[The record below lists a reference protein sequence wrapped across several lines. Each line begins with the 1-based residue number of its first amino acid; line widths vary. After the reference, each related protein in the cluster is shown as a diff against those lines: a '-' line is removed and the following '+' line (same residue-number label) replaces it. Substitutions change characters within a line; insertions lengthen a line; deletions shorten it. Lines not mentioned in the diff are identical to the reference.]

1 MSARFLHEI
10 HAYELLEKVGLAI
23 DRWGVVREREDLEK
37 LGFEEGQNIVIKG
50 TVVEVW
56 HKSDLGLVKFDSF
69 DPATVWAHH
78 ERMKAEGSVHG
89 EYVGTLVARRV
100 DFKQVSGMPC
110 EALVALRKTPDAGW
124 TLVVGIGGVLTNA
137 WGEEIRPLLWPVAL
151 TSPEQ
156 ALADFKAHWLG
167 RTWLGTMRQGK
178 CLTDETRLM
187 TFFQGLWKLVDLLEE
202 EGATLLEMNPV
213 VLDESGRPVALDGVG
228 TCETKPE
235 RPASSAGIAPER
247 LFELLVKPRSIALAG
262 ISAREGTPGRMI
274 LDNLLRATLPAGS
287 IIPIK
292 PGEKEISGLPCLNG
306 IEDLATRPVDMLILC
321 LPAAQ
326 TVQAIEQ
333 LCEQGGG
340 ASVVYLVPGGVG
352 DGADSEGRGK
362 RVVRLLEERRA
373 KGLWTPALVGP
384 NGLGF
389 LSSEGNLNTLF
400 IPEVKL
406 PFMAKGGSLS
416 LVSQSGAF
424 LITRLS
430 CATQLPLRY
439 GVSIGNQIDVRLSDF
454 IAALGKDE
462 QTKVVATYVE
472 GFQPGD
478 LLATAKAAQELGR
491 AGKWVVLYKGGR
503 SAEGQAAASSHTG
516 ALAGDW
522 ELQKAL
528 LKRAGVIVA
537 ESMAVY
543 DAALS
548 WLSAYPHGKP
558 SRVAV
563 MTNAGYESVVS
574 ADLLEGAVRGHSLDA
589 TETEKLKVLLI
600 DHKLQDLVAAHLPL
614 DLTPMADEAAYLA
627 SAKLVAA
634 TAADTVLVG
643 LVPLTMRLET
653 RDPDRM
659 QAFAEALAA
668 VAETSGKRIG
678 VAVEGGPIFEP
689 YRQALQGA
697 GLPVFPSM
705 ERALQGLRLLAER

>member
-1 MSARFLHEI
+1 MSVRFIHEI
-10 HAYELLEKVGLAI
+10 HAYELLEKVGLSI
-23 DRWGVVREREDLEK
+23 DTWGVVRDQGDLGA
-37 LGFEEGQNIVIKG
+37 LPFESGQKIVIKG
-50 TVVEVW
+50 TAVDVW
-56 HKSDLGLVKFDSF
+56 HKSDLGLVEFDAFDS
-69 DPATVWAHH
+69 TKVWAHH
-78 ERMKAEGSVHG
+78 ERMKAAGSAHG
-89 EYVGTLVARRV
+89 EYVGTLVARLV
-100 DFKQVSGMPC
+100 DFRRVPGMPT
-110 EALVALRKTPDAGW
+110 EALVALRKTADAGW
-124 TLVVGIGGVLTNA
+124 TIVVGIGGVLTNA

-151 TSPEQ
+151 TTPEQ

-167 RTWLGTMRQGK
+167 KTWLGTMRQGK
-178 CLTDETRLM
+178 SLTDEAKLM
-187 TFFQGLWKLVDLLEE
+187 AFFHGLWKLVDLLEAD
-202 EGATLLEMNPV
+202 GATLLEMNPV
-213 VLDESGRPVALDGVG
+213 VLDEQGRPVALDGVG
-228 TCETKPE
+228 TCEDEAPSH
-235 RPASSAGIAPER
+235 AASAGLAPER

-274 LDNLLRATLPAGS
+274 LDNLLRSTMPAGS

-306 IEDLATRPVDMLILC
+306 IEELAQKPVDMLILC

-340 ASVVYLVPGGVG
+340 AQVVYLVPGGVG
-352 DGADSEGRGK
+352 DGADTEGRGK
-362 RVVRLLEERRA
+362 RVVQLLETRRA
-373 KGLWTPALVGP
+373 QGLWTPALVGP

-406 PFMAKGGSLS
+406 PFMAKGGALS

-430 CATQLPLRY
+430 CAPQLPLRY

-462 QTKVVATYVE
+462 QTRVVATYVE

-478 LLATAKAAQELGR
+478 LLATARAAQELAR
-491 AGKWVVLYKGGR
+491 EGKWVVMYKGGR

-537 ESMAVY
+537 ESMGVY
-543 DAALS
+543 DAVLS
-548 WLSAYPHGKP
+548 WLSAYPKGKP

-574 ADLLEGAVRGHSLDA
+574 ADLLEGDIQGHHPEAAEIESLKA
-589 TETEKLKVLLI
+589 LI
-600 DHKLQDLVAAHLPL
+600 LEHKLQDLVAAHLPL

-627 SAKLVAA
+627 SAKLVAG
-634 TAADTVLVG
+634 TAADTVIVG

-653 RDPDRM
+653 RDMGKMLD
-659 QAFAEALAA
+659 FAKALAA
-668 VAETSGKRIG
+668 VAEESGKRIG

-689 YRQALQGA
+689 YRQALQRA
-697 GLPVFPSM
+697 GLPVFLSM
-705 ERALQGLRLLAER
+705 ERALQGLKLLAEY

>member
-1 MSARFLHEI
+1 MSARFIHEI
-10 HAYELLEKVGLAI
+10 RAYELLAKVGLCI
-23 DRWGVVREREDLEK
+23 DRWGVVRDQGDLAR
-37 LGFEEGQNIVIKG
+37 LGFEAGQGIVIKG
-50 TVVEVW
+50 TAIDVW
-56 HKSDLGLVKFDSF
+56 HKSDLGLVKFDRFSNE
-69 DPATVWAHH
+69 TVWSHH
-78 ERMKAEGSVHG
+78 EVMKAAASPHG
-89 EYVGTLVARRV
+89 EYVGTLVARMV
-100 DFKQVSGMPC
+100 DFKKVSGMPC

-124 TLVVGIGGVLTNA
+124 TIVVGIGGILTNA

-151 TSPEQ
+151 TTPEQ
-156 ALADFKAHWLG
+156 ALAEFKAHWLG

-178 CLTDETRLM
+178 ALTDVSKLL
-187 TFFQGLWKLVDLLEE
+187 TFIQGLWKLVDLLEE
-202 EGATLLEMNPV
+202 EGATLLEMNPL
-213 VLDESGRPVALDGVG
+213 VLDEEGRPIALDGVG
-228 TCETKPE
+228 TCE
-235 RPASSAGIAPER
+235 AMDCAQSASAGLSPDR
-247 LFELLVKPRSIALAG
+247 LFELLVKPRTIALAG

-274 LDNLLRATLPAGS
+274 LDNLLRSTMAPGS

-306 IEDLATRPVDMLILC
+306 IEDLAQKPVDMLILC

-333 LCEQGGG
+333 LCNQGGG
-340 ASVVYLVPGGVG
+340 AQVVYLVPGGVG
-352 DGADSEGRGK
+352 DGADTEGRGK
-362 RVVRLLEERRA
+362 RVVQLLEARRSQ
-373 KGLWTPALVGP
+373 GLWTPALVGP

-430 CATQLPLRY
+430 CAPQLPLRY
-439 GVSIGNQIDVRLSDF
+439 GVSIGGQIDVRLSDF

-462 QTKVVATYVE
+462 QTRVVATYVE

-478 LLATAKAAQELGR
+478 LLATAKAAQELAR
-491 AGKWVVLYKGGR
+491 NGKWVVMYKGGR

-528 LKRAGVIVA
+528 LKRAGVIVC
-537 ESMAVY
+537 ERMETY
-543 DAALS
+543 DAVLS
-548 WLSAYPHGKP
+548 WLSAHPEGKP

-574 ADLLEGAVRGHSLDA
+574 ADLLEGALRGHHLEASEVEA
-589 TETEKLKVLLI
+589 LKALLVE
-600 DHKLQDLVAAHLPL
+600 HKLQELVAAHLPL
-614 DLTPMADEAAYLA
+614 DLTPMADEQAYLA
-627 SAKLVAA
+627 SARLVAQS
-634 TAADTVLVG
+634 AADTVVVG

-653 RDPDRM
+653 WDASKM
-659 QAFAEALAA
+659 KAFADALAA
-668 VAETSGKRIG
+668 VAKESGKRLG
-678 VAVEGGPIFEP
+678 AVVEAGPIYEP
-689 YRQALQGA
+689 YRQALQQA
-697 GLPVFPSM
+697 GLAVFSSM
-705 ERALQGLRLLAER
+705 ERALLGLKALAER

>member
-1 MSARFLHEI
+1 MSVRFIDEI
-10 HAYELLEKVGLAI
+10 HAYELLAKTGLCI
-23 DRWGVVREREDLEK
+23 DQWGVVREQSDLDR
-37 LGFEEGQNIVIKG
+37 LGFEPGQGIVVKG
-50 TVVEVW
+50 TAVEVW
-56 HKSDLGLVKFDSF
+56 HKSDLGLVKFDRFS
-69 DPATVWAHH
+69 TKGVWAHH
-78 ERMKAEGSVHG
+78 QTMKAAAAPHG
-89 EYVGTLVARRV
+89 EYLGTLVARMV
-100 DFKQVSGMPC
+100 DFKKVPGMPC

-124 TLVVGIGGVLTNA
+124 TIVLGIGGILTNA

-151 TSPEQ
+151 TTPEQ
-156 ALADFKAHWLG
+156 ALSEFKAHWLG
-167 RTWLGTMRQGK
+167 KTWLGTMRQGK
-178 CLTDETRLM
+178 ALTDEPKLLA
-187 TFFQGLWKLVDLLEE
+187 FFQGLWKLVDALEE
-202 EGATLLEMNPV
+202 EGATLLEMNPL
-213 VLDESGRPVALDGVG
+213 VLDEEGRPIALDGVG
-228 TCETKPE
+228 TRESMIMAHGAT
-235 RPASSAGIAPER
+235 AGLSPER

-274 LDNLLRATLPAGS
+274 MDNLLRSTMAPGT

-306 IEDLATRPVDMLILC
+306 IEELAQKPVDMLILC

-340 ASVVYLVPGGVG
+340 AQVVYLVPGGVG

-362 RVVRLLEERRA
+362 RVVELLEERRR

-389 LSSEGNLNTLF
+389 LSSEKNLNTLF

-406 PFMAKGGSLS
+406 PFMAQGGSLS

-430 CATQLPLRY
+430 CAPQLPLRY

-462 QTKVVATYVE
+462 QTRVVATYVE

-478 LLATAKAAQELGR
+478 LLATARAAQELAR
-491 AGKWVVLYKGGR
+491 NGKWVVMYKGGR

-522 ELQKAL
+522 DLQRAL
-528 LKRAGVIVA
+528 LKRAGVIVC
-537 ESMAVY
+537 ECMETY
-543 DAALS
+543 DAVLS
-548 WLSAYPHGKP
+548 WLSAHPEGKP
-558 SRVAV
+558 GRVAV

-574 ADLLEGAVRGHSLDA
+574 ADLLEGALRGHQLGDAETDSLQA
-589 TETEKLKVLLI
+589 LLVT
-600 DHKLQDLVAAHLPL
+600 HKLQDLVAAHLPL
-614 DLTPMADEAAYLA
+614 DLTPMADEQAYLA
-627 SAKLVAA
+627 CARLVAA
-634 TAADTVLVG
+634 SAADTVVVG

-653 RDPDRM
+653 WDGDKM
-659 QAFAEALAA
+659 KAFAEALAA
-668 VAETSGKRIG
+668 VATDSGKRLG
-678 VAVEGGPIFEP
+678 AVVEAGPIFEP
-689 YRQALQGA
+689 YRQALRQA
-697 GLPVFPSM
+697 GLPVFSSM
-705 ERALQGLRLLAER
+705 ERALRGLKALAER

>member
-1 MSARFLHEI
+1 MSVRFIHEI
-10 HAYELLEKVGLAI
+10 HAYELLEKVGLAM
-23 DRWGVVREREDLEK
+23 DRWGVVQEAKDMES
-37 LGFEEGQNIVIKG
+37 LGFEPGQRIVIKG
-50 TVVEVW
+50 TALDVW
-56 HKSDLGLVKFDSF
+56 HKSDLGLVEFESF
-69 DPATVWAHH
+69 EPARVWAHH
-78 ERMKAEGSVHG
+78 ERMKALGSAHG
-89 EYVGTLVARRV
+89 EYVGTLVARLV
-100 DFKQVSGMPC
+100 DYQKVSGMPC
-110 EALVALRKTPDAGW
+110 EALVALRKTADAGW

-137 WGEEIRPLLWPVAL
+137 WGEEIRPLLWPMAL
-151 TSPEQ
+151 TTPEQ
-156 ALADFKAHWLG
+156 ALGDFKSHWLG
-167 RTWLGTMRQGK
+167 RTWLGSMRQGK
-178 CLTDETRLM
+178 SLTDDAKLM
-187 TFFQGLWKLVDLLEE
+187 AFFRGLWELVALLDA

-213 VLDESGRPVALDGVG
+213 VLDETGRPVALDGVG
-228 TCETKPE
+228 TCEAKADA
-235 RPASSAGIAPER
+235 PAAPAGIPPER

-274 LDNLLRATLPAGS
+274 LDNLLRATMPAGS

-306 IEDLATRPVDMLILC
+306 IEDLVQQPVDMLILC

-333 LCEQGGG
+333 LCAQGGG
-340 ASVVYLVPGGVG
+340 AQVVYLVPGGVG
-352 DGADSEGRGK
+352 DGADTEGRGT
-362 RVVRLLEERRA
+362 RVVQLLQERRA

-400 IPEVKL
+400 IPEIKL
-406 PFMAKGGSLS
+406 PFMAKGGALS

-430 CATQLPLRY
+430 CAPQLPLRY

-454 IAALGKDE
+454 IAALGKDK

-478 LLATAKAAQELGR
+478 LLATAKAAQELAR
-491 AGKWVVLYKGGR
+491 EGKWVVMYKGGR

-537 ESMAVY
+537 ESMGVY
-543 DAALS
+543 DAVLS
-548 WLSAYPHGKP
+548 WLSAYPQGKP

-574 ADLLEGAVRGHSLDA
+574 ADLLEGSIQGHHLEA
-589 TETEKLKVLLI
+589 PETEALKGLLLE
-600 DHKLQDLVAAHLPL
+600 HKLQELVAAHLPL

-627 SAKLVAA
+627 SARLVAA

-653 RDPDRM
+653 RDMGKMLD
-659 QAFAEALAA
+659 FAKALAA
-668 VAETSGKRIG
+668 VAQESGKRIG

-689 YRQALQGA
+689 YRQALQRA
-697 GLPVFPSM
+697 GLPVFLSM
-705 ERALQGLRLLAER
+705 ERALQGLKLLADR

>member
-1 MSARFLHEI
+1 
-10 HAYELLEKVGLAI
+10 
-23 DRWGVVREREDLEK
+23 
-37 LGFEEGQNIVIKG
+37 
-50 TVVEVW
+50 
-56 HKSDLGLVKFDSF
+56 
-69 DPATVWAHH
+69 
-78 ERMKAEGSVHG
+78 
-89 EYVGTLVARRV
+89 
-100 DFKQVSGMPC
+100 
-110 EALVALRKTPDAGW
+110 
-124 TLVVGIGGVLTNA
+124 
-137 WGEEIRPLLWPVAL
+137 
-151 TSPEQ
+151 
-156 ALADFKAHWLG
+156 
-167 RTWLGTMRQGK
+167 
-178 CLTDETRLM
+178 
-187 TFFQGLWKLVDLLEE
+187 
-202 EGATLLEMNPV
+202 
-213 VLDESGRPVALDGVG
+213 
-228 TCETKPE
+228 
-235 RPASSAGIAPER
+235 
-247 LFELLVKPRSIALAG
+247 
-262 ISAREGTPGRMI
+262 
-274 LDNLLRATLPAGS
+274 
-287 IIPIK
+287 
-292 PGEKEISGLPCLNG
+292 
-306 IEDLATRPVDMLILC
+306 MLILC

-362 RVVRLLEERRA
+362 RVVQLLEERRA

-548 WLSAYPHGKP
+548 WLSAYPQGKP

-563 MTNAGYESVVS
+563 MTNAGYEAVVS

-600 DHKLQDLVAAHLPL
+600 EHKLQDLVAAHLPL

-627 SAKLVAA
+627 SVRLVAD
-634 TAADTVLVG
+634 TAADTVIVG

-653 RDPDRM
+653 RDPDRV

-697 GLPVFPSM
+697 GLPVIPSM